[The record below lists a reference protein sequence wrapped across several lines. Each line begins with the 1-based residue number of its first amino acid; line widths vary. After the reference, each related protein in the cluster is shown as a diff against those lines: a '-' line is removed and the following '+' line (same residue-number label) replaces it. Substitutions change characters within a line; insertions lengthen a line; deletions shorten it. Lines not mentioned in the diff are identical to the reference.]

1 MLSELPVGPVI
12 PVRDVDRAR
21 AFYEET
27 LGLQGEPAPAG
38 HRLRCGGDTVIY
50 LLPSTDY
57 PGTAAWPIASFLA
70 DDLRSVTADLRRR
83 GVRLESFG
91 RGSQQD
97 RRRRHRRHGRVAH
110 RLVPRP
116 RRQHHLA
123 LPAHLIGRN
132 FQGLPAS
139 WPAEGH

>member
-70 DDLRSVTADLRRR
+70 DDLRAVTADLRRR
-83 GVRLESFG
+83 GVRLESFDEG
-91 RGSQQD
+91 PNKTDADGIAD
-97 RRRRHRRHGRVAH
+97 MA
-110 RLVPRP
+110 
-116 RRQHHLA
+116 A
-123 LPAHLIGRN
+123 LLIAWFRDPDDN
-132 FQGLPAS
+132 IISLYQPT
-139 WPAEGH
+139 

>member
-83 GVRLESFG
+83 GVRLESFDEG
-91 RGSQQD
+91 PTKTDADGIAD
-97 RRRRHRRHGRVAH
+97 MG
-110 RLVPRP
+110 
-116 RRQHHLA
+116 A
-123 LPAHLIGRN
+123 LLIAWFRDPDDN
-132 FQGLPAS
+132 IISLYQPT
-139 WPAEGH
+139 